1 MHSWMKKQGNK
12 TIKLLID
19 CIRMKNMDEWLK
31 QKRLNEAERYAKYR
45 DLEEKEEISRQ
56 IRDEVNYTSYKNWLK
71 KQMLRE
77 RHDRESTTKMKAGL
91 ADQ

>member
-1 MHSWMKKQGNK
+1 
-12 TIKLLID
+12 
-19 CIRMKNMDEWLK
+19 
-31 QKRLNEAERYAKYR
+31 
-45 DLEEKEEISRQ
+45 LEEKEEISRQ